1 MLLSRIWA
9 ANLVIGAF
17 SMGRQAYM
25 ITTLT
30 SSKVQLL
37 DDDSLST
44 VCTCRAS
51 ASIIREATLLYVS
64 LKSVTCQNGGIIC
77 CD

>member
-37 DDDSLST
+37 DDSLST

-51 ASIIREATLLYVS
+51 ASIIREATLQYYS
-64 LKSVTCQNGGIIC
+64 IC
-77 CD
+77 LA